1 MPTVDRW
8 VIARTLATLAQH
20 PAALRHIDT
29 CAINLSGPSLDDDG
43 LLDFVQEQ
51 LSTHGIA
58 PQLLSFEITETSA
71 IASLSSA
78 TTLIQ
83 ALRTLVGRFV
93 LDDLV
98 VGVSS
103 LTYLT
108 QLPGAYLKIEG

>member
-58 PQLLSFEITETSA
+58 PQLLCFEITETSA

-78 TTLIQ
+78 DRKSTRLNSSH
-83 ALRTLVGRFV
+83 LVISYAVFC
-93 LDDLV
+93 
-98 VGVSS
+98 
-103 LTYLT
+103 
-108 QLPGAYLKIEG
+108 LKKKKRDHNWHASYANHT